1 MVGES
6 KKAAS
11 FLYPPLILVR
21 GLGLLFYVIQGYKLW
36 KTNGGKA
43 VCFECELTW

>member
-6 KKAAS
+6 KKATS
-11 FLYPPLILVR
+11 FSHPPLISVR
-21 GLGLLFYVIQGYKLW
+21 GLGILFYVVQGYELW

-43 VCFECELTW
+43 VYALSVN

>member
-11 FLYPPLILVR
+11 FLHLPLILVR
-21 GLGLLFYVIQGYKLW
+21 GLGLLFNVVQGYKLW
-36 KTNGGKA
+36 KTNGGKV
-43 VCFECELTW
+43 VCALSVN